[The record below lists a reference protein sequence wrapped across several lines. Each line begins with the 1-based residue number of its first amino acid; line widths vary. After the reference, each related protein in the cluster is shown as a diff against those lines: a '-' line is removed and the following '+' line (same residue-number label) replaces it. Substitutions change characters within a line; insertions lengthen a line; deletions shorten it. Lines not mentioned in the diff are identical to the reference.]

1 MKLEYLL
8 RVASLATLALTVF
21 QKQYDIEWQYSAFA
35 TIMLTLWYL
44 DLKS

>member
-1 MKLEYLL
+1 MILFL
-8 RVASLATLALTVF
+8 RLASLVTLALTVF
-21 QKQYDIEWQYSAFA
+21 QRQDNMEWQYSAFA